1 MIRYLPYWCY
11 YLHQGMLT
19 ALILSGVVGYFRH
32 QGLDLASLSMLSLTF
47 LPWVGKFLWAPW
59 CERHSLPLRGNRY
72 LGSLALLQLSM
83 ALTLLCISVL
93 APEHSIYPI
102 LAGLMLLA
110 LLSASHDI
118 YADGITIATCDAA
131 SRPFANTA
139 QVGGSYLGIVFG
151 SFVFSFLAERWGWQA
166 GFVGMACVSL
176 MLLLPMGL
184 LPPTRPLDTC
194 DKLTKTPRLNLSSF
208 TALWP
213 ALCLTAIYYLAM
225 RGLMTVQTVLLLD
238 QGLGMSEMGLI
249 STLYGTLASGTG
261 IVLGGWMAR
270 RFGAWRCLMPAMMLH
285 AAIAV
290 AAALGARTFGLDM
303 WLVLF
308 TLVNVAAAISFVT
321 LYNLLMGVVRP
332 HQPASDYA
340 LLQSVDAA
348 IAMLAS
354 MAAMQCAHYLGYPP
368 LLAILAALALV
379 CLWPAWRLRH
389 RLEHTPSITPSS
401 TPAQE
406 VAHVHL

>member
-1 MIRYLPYWCY
+1 MSRYLPYWCY

-19 ALILSGVVGYFRH
+19 ALMLQGVVGYFRH
-32 QGLDLASLSMLSLTF
+32 QGLDLASLSLLSLTF

-59 CERHSLPLRGNRY
+59 CERHSIALRGNRY
-72 LGSLALLQLSM
+72 LGSLVILQLSM
-83 ALTLLCISVL
+83 AALLLCLSAL

-118 YADGITIATCDAA
+118 YADGITITTCDAQ

-151 SFVFSFLAERWGWQA
+151 SFVFLFLAERWGWRA
-166 GFVGMACVSL
+166 GFIGMAGVSL
-176 MLLLPMGL
+176 LLLLPVGL
-184 LPPTRPLDTC
+184 LPAQQASSPAVAQ
-194 DKLTKTPRLNLSSF
+194 PRLDRSSF

-225 RGLMTVQTVLLLD
+225 RGLMAVQTVLLLD
-238 QGLGMSEMGLI
+238 QGLSLGDLGLA
-249 STLYGTLASGTG
+249 STLYSTVASAIGV
-261 IVLGGWMAR
+261 VLGGWMAK
-270 RFGAWRCLMPAMMLH
+270 RFGAWRCLLPAMLLH
-285 AAIAV
+285 AVVAV
-290 AAALGARTFGLDM
+290 AAALGAKVYDLST
-303 WLVLF
+303 WLALF
-308 TLVNVAAAISFVT
+308 AVVNVAAAISFVT

-348 IAMLAS
+348 VAMLAS
-354 MAAMQCAHYLGYPP
+354 MAALQVAYRVGYPA
-368 LLAILAALALV
+368 LLSGLALIACV
-379 CLWPAWRLRH
+379 CLCPVWRLRL
-389 RLEHTPSITPSS
+389 RLQRNVPAASPSLSAS
-401 TPAQE
+401 EVFHAQP
-406 VAHVHL
+406 